1 VSTKVTVLPYLVADA
16 LGSVRGVVSSAG
28 SLTASTSYDAW
39 GNLQTTGGLSSYTPI
54 GFAGGY
60 TDPTGLLYLINRYYD
75 PSTGQFV
82 SVDPM
87 VNETNQP
94 YAYAGDD
101 PVNGVD
107 PSGLD
112 PTEILYEQGSLFAD
126 AAAANPGYFNYG
138 SFADF
143 AEVIHSAAKVVT
155 AVAGAC
161 ALFSA
166 VVGAEPVAAACGGVA
181 VLSAAVQVL
190 SGTDLVAT
198 NNESWGQFGLDAAS
212 LGVSATGLGL
222 ARLAESLAESSAWS
236 ADIAD
241 ELSWRNPISK
251 AGYLLKEQIYSLLS
265 TTAFVTGIFVELGG
279 NALDWSNI
287 ARAKHFSIGNC

>member
-1 VSTKVTVLPYLVADA
+1 MAHAPERT
-16 LGSVRGVVSSAG
+16 
-28 SLTASTSYDAW
+28 
-39 GNLQTTGGLSSYTPI
+39 
-54 GFAGGY
+54 
-60 TDPTGLLYLINRYYD
+60 INRYYD
-75 PSTGQFV
+75 SATAQFV

-107 PSGLD
+107 PMGLD
-112 PTEILYEQGSLFAD
+112 YTEDLPAQGWGFVD
-126 AAAANPGYFNYG
+126 AAIANPGYFDYG

-143 AEVIHSAAKVVT
+143 AELIHSAAKVVT

-190 SGTDLVAT
+190 SGAALVAT

-212 LGVSATGLGL
+212 LGLSATGLGL
-222 ARLAESLAESSAWS
+222 ARLAENLAEGSAWS

-241 ELSWRNPISK
+241 ELSWWNPISK

-265 TTAFVTGIFVELGG
+265 TTAFVTGIFAELGG

-287 ARAKHFSIGNC
+287 ARAEHFSIGNC